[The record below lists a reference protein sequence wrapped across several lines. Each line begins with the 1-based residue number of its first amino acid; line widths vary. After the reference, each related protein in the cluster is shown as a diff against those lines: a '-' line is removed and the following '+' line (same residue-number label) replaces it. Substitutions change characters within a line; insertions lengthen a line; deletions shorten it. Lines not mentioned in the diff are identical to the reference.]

1 MICRMWVVY
10 FLLLFILDHII
21 STLCTLILHFLF
33 ASWFYLLQVRT
44 LLDRAYTVSK
54 MWNDAPVILCGD
66 FNSTPKVALV
76 FYLSIQVM
84 TMYCIFCAV
93 VLMLTLTCYL
103 MFVSFL
109 SCLESAL
116 QFCVGAKGSIFF
128 CIIHEHY
135 WFHIAETYMK
145 LPNCAVEFVRPCEKY
160 YFWTAN

>member
-1 MICRMWVVY
+1 MICRMWAVY

-93 VLMLTLTCYL
+93 VLMLILTCYL

-128 CIIHEHY
+128 VYNPWALLISYSWNLHE
-135 WFHIAETYMK
+135 ASK
-145 LPNCAVEFVRPCEKY
+145 LCSWICPALRKILFLDS
-160 YFWTAN
+160 